1 MVNQAEQPIE
11 NTPVSNDIGNTT
23 TDITSDFEGFNTFD
37 DVDTSPTDLNT
48 VTTDTTDITDTTET
62 TEDTSNTDTPPPAP
76 VAEEPEPQIPTPD
89 TSNMDN
95 MQQRIRENEAKLN
108 EYQQAQYQQ
117 QMQQQ
122 VDTYRQQ
129 LEKQGYLPDQAEQ
142 ISSAWQEQQ
151 GEMARIRQEQ
161 EQYIQFVRGQAA
173 AAEHFAKQYNLGLED
188 LDQLRKY
195 DNPQSMEE
203 AAKDIKSRRED
214 KAEIARLRAAQ
225 VPSQNFDNSQSSPA
239 ASNNE
244 DRWLDRYNQGDR
256 SEQAQAAARRAAGLG

>member
-1 MVNQAEQPIE
+1 MRFGDLVSALAEGE
-11 NTPVSNDIGNTT
+11 TASTT
-23 TDITSDFEGFNTFD
+23 
-37 DVDTSPTDLNT
+37 
-48 VTTDTTDITDTTET
+48 
-62 TEDTSNTDTPPPAP
+62 A
-76 VAEEPEPQIPTPD
+76 
-89 TSNMDN
+89 
-95 MQQRIRENEAKLN
+95 
-108 EYQQAQYQQ
+108 QQ
-117 QMQQQ
+117 QVQQQ

-151 GEMARIRQEQ
+151 GEITKVRQEQ

-214 KAEIARLRAAQ
+214 KAEIARLKAAQ

>member
-11 NTPVSNDIGNTT
+11 NTPVSNDSGNTT
-23 TDITSDFEGFNTFD
+23 TDITSEFEGVNTFD
-37 DVDTSPTDLNT
+37 DVGTAPTDLNA
-48 VTTDTTDITDTTET
+48 VTTDTTEDTDTTDT

-76 VAEEPEPQIPTPD
+76 VAEEPEPQIPAPD

-95 MQQRIRENEAKLN
+95 MQQKIRENETKLN

-117 QMQQQ
+117 QVQQQ

-129 LEKQGYLPDQAEQ
+129 LEKQGYLPDQADQ

-151 GEMARIRQEQ
+151 IEVSRVRQEQ
-161 EQYIQFVRGQAA
+161 EQYIQFVRGQGA

-188 LDQLRKY
+188 LDRLRKY

-214 KAEIARLRAAQ
+214 KAEIARLKAAQ

>member
-11 NTPVSNDIGNTT
+11 NTPVSNDSGNTT
-23 TDITSDFEGFNTFD
+23 TDITSEFEGVNTFD
-37 DVDTSPTDLNT
+37 DVGTAPTDLNT
-48 VTTDTTDITDTTET
+48 VTTDTTDITDTIET
-62 TEDTSNTDTPPPAP
+62 TEDISNTDTPPPAP
-76 VAEEPEPQIPTPD
+76 VVGEPEPQIPAPD

-95 MQQRIRENEAKLN
+95 MQQKIRENEAKLN
-108 EYQQAQYQQ
+108 EYKQVQYQQ

-122 VDTYRQQ
+122 VSQYQQQ
-129 LEKQGYLPDQAEQ
+129 LEQQGYLPDQAQQ
-142 ISSAWQEQQ
+142 ISQNWQEQQ
-151 GEMARIRQEQ
+151 LEVNRIQQEQ
-161 EQYIQFVRGQAA
+161 QQYVQFVRGQAA

-188 LDQLRKY
+188 LDRLRKY

-214 KAEIARLRAAQ
+214 KAEIARLKAAQ